1 MSFVNSNSLTSGNKL
16 SNVVNVLA
24 EISDKQIATNIN
36 ILLHD
41 DPNLIEELFSREVR
55 LTLDFLQYK
64 GAIRQ
69 QFVFSRWGQ
78 YGLLN

>member
-24 EISDKQIATNIN
+24 ESSDKQIATNIN

-41 DPNLIEELFSREVR
+41 DPNQIEELFS
-55 LTLDFLQYK
+55 TK
-64 GAIRQ
+64 GGPMNA
-69 QFVFSRWGQ
+69 
-78 YGLLN
+78 GLSPV